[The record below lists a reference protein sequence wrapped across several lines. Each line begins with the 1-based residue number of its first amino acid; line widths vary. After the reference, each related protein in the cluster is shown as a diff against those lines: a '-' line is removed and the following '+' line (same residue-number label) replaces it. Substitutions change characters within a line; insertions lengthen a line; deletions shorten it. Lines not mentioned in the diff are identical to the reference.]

1 MAPEQEEGPEED
13 EGGQSTSKESGTASV
28 TEGQVPRSGRP
39 SYVTRNLTR
48 GSISGNLWFLAWPQ
62 MVEASL
68 NVVDQLADLVWAGR
82 LGSRAIAGLGVA
94 QTYTQLVMML
104 RHGMDLAIRA
114 MISRA
119 VGAGDLRLA
128 NHAALQGLTLSL
140 LISLVITIVGIVFTD
155 PLLRITGVSDEVI
168 ALAATYMRV
177 QFLARAFLGLRM
189 TGGAMLQSAGDAV
202 TPMRSTVVTRVI
214 HIGLSP
220 FLVFGWWWFPNLAL
234 PGVAVADLLAQL
246 VGCEMVYVPL
256 FRGTSRLRL
265 SLRGYRVDP
274 PFLWRL
280 MKIGAP
286 AAIAGAER
294 GFAQLALLFMVTP
307 FGDLAV
313 AAFSITRR
321 VETLFHAGSRGLGQA
336 SGTLIGQNLGA
347 EQPERAKQTLAW
359 ALVYAASIGVVMGVA
374 IMIFPRPVLRI
385 FNSEPEL
392 LDVAVVWLQIQGI
405 AFLFMAPS
413 FVFQQSFN
421 IAGETIGPMVVTLIA
436 FWGVQIPFAWGLS
449 QHTGLG
455 QYGIAWSIVLSMVVR
470 NGLFVPLTF
479 WGRWLRVKVV

>member
-13 EGGQSTSKESGTASV
+13 GGGQSTSKESGTASV
-28 TEGQVPRSGRP
+28 TEGRGSGPRRP
-39 SYVTRNLTR
+39 SFAMRDLTR
-48 GSISGNLWFLAWPQ
+48 GSVSGNLWFLAWPQ

-128 NHAALQGLTLSL
+128 NHAALQGLTLSF
-140 LISLVITIVGIVFTD
+140 LISVVITVVGIVLTD

-168 ALAATYMRV
+168 ALAATYMRM

-220 FLVFGWWWFPNLAL
+220 FLIFGWLWFPTLAL
-234 PGVAVADLLAQL
+234 PGAAWADLLAQL
-246 VGCEMVYVPL
+246 VGCVMVYVPL

-321 VETLFHAGSRGLGQA
+321 IETLFHAASRGLGQA
-336 SGTLIGQNLGA
+336 SGTIIGQNLGA
-347 EQPERAKQTLAW
+347 GRPERAKQTLGW
-359 ALVYAASIGVVMGVA
+359 ALVYATSIGVVMGVA
-374 IMIFPRPVLRI
+374 ILIFPRPVLRI

-405 AFLFMAPS
+405 AFLIMAPS

-421 IAGETIGPMVVTLIA
+421 IAGETMGPMVVMLIA

-455 QYGIAWSIVLSMVVR
+455 QYGIAWSIVLSMLVR
-470 NGLFVPLTF
+470 NGLFIPLTF
-479 WGRWLRVKVV
+479 WGKWLRVKVI